1 MSSGGFDWGSL
12 LGGVG
17 NVVGDIWGMN
27 QTSGLEDILKQ
38 SYAPAAG
45 MRGQFADM
53 LKQLMTDPSKMM
65 NSMPGFTN
73 SMDMTM
79 KSMARAGAGQGITG
93 SGTLTQAMANAG
105 SSMAMNEYN
114 TLFDQLSGL
123 AGFNLNPADY
133 FKGMSQ
139 VSGQQQSG
147 AGNMFGDLLSVGTS
161 LLGFL

>member
-1 MSSGGFDWGSL
+1 MGDSVDWGSL
-12 LGGVG
+12 LSGIGGLA
-17 NVVGDIWGMN
+17 GDIWGMN
-27 QTSGLEDILKQ
+27 QTSSLENILKQ

-45 MRGQFADM
+45 MRGQFANM
-53 LKQLMTDPSKMM
+53 LKQLMSDPNKMLDT
-65 NSMPGFTN
+65 MPGFTN
-73 SMDMTM
+73 SMDMAM
-79 KSMARAGAGQGITG
+79 QSMARAGASKGISG

-114 TLFDQLSGL
+114 TLFGQLSGL

-139 VSGQQQSG
+139 VSGQQQSSG
-147 AGNMFGDLLSVGTS
+147 GGMFGDLLSIGTS